1 MPCLFRDM
9 QTKSRKG
16 IALVLLLQVVLL
28 QPLGSGA
35 SGEETVQSSNLLPS
49 AAPDFL
55 GRKTSTVSRSAQLL
69 HSDLLA
75 FAIHWIFMFLT
86 WNSRRPLIVFSTID
100 GGIHGLEAR
109 TGTLRWTVPSGD
121 PVVNFAKPE
130 EEKRERQ
137 RTELSETGSAS
148 AGDRDFEDAD
158 GSTHGATASSE
169 STEVARMFDDPSWQ
183 EQEGAQDDFEG
194 FIPVYSGIP
203 GGGFLH
209 MPEDGEWKV
218 FERTAEQL
226 VQLSPWY
233 DKASRGIIVGSKE
246 TKVYALDPDSGKM
259 SWLEDEGPQSGARCR
274 QSSATDTLVITRSM
288 YSIKVRHAETGAF
301 FWNVSISEF
310 RAHST
315 DSDQDAGAAIVL
327 HFRFTTVHLRA
338 PHIDPICEMLTKR
351 ALYGWGTVLFEQVR
365 RARTLRSL

>member
-1 MPCLFRDM
+1 MWGSPGFHGMPCLFRDM

-130 EEKRERQ
+130 EEKRER
-137 RTELSETGSAS
+137 RKKN
-148 AGDRDFEDAD
+148 
-158 GSTHGATASSE
+158 
-169 STEVARMFDDPSWQ
+169 P
-183 EQEGAQDDFEG
+183 
-194 FIPVYSGIP
+194 
-203 GGGFLH
+203 
-209 MPEDGEWKV
+209 
-218 FERTAEQL
+218 
-226 VQLSPWY
+226 
-233 DKASRGIIVGSKE
+233 
-246 TKVYALDPDSGKM
+246 TK
-259 SWLEDEGPQSGARCR
+259 
-274 QSSATDTLVITRSM
+274 
-288 YSIKVRHAETGAF
+288 
-301 FWNVSISEF
+301 
-310 RAHST
+310 
-315 DSDQDAGAAIVL
+315 
-327 HFRFTTVHLRA
+327 A
-338 PHIDPICEMLTKR
+338 PHQDTPPIKPTRREIPTEKR
-351 ALYGWGTVLFEQVR
+351 RQIGK
-365 RARTLRSL
+365 